1 MVSTR
6 GAAFAA
12 GALGLA
18 LFVGGILWFLVVP
31 PHPSCTEF
39 PGGTECTA
47 GIRAAVDLLIL
58 FVGVAV
64 LLLVGAVV
72 LLFMHFAQTRS
83 VRPATV
89 GVTARRPPSPP
100 TNGSSPASPPA
111 PPRNRFLDP
120 PVPPRNGASRK
131 P

>member
-1 MVSTR
+1 MVSMR

-31 PHPSCTEF
+31 PHPSCAEF
-39 PGGTECTA
+39 PAGAECRA
-47 GIRAAVDLLIL
+47 GIRSSVDTLVLVVGAA
-58 FVGVAV
+58 A
-64 LLLVGAVV
+64 LLLVAAVV
-72 LLFMHFAQTRS
+72 MLFMHFSQTRL

-100 TNGSSPASPPA
+100 TNGSPAAPPA
-111 PPRNRFLDP
+111 QPRNRFLDP
-120 PVPPRNGASRK
+120 PVPPRNGAARK